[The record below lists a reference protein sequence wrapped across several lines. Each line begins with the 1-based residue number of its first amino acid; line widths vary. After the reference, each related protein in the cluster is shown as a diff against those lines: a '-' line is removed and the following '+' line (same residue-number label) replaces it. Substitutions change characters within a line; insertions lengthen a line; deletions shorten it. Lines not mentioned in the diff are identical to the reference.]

1 MDIPEGGSAIPYYME
16 DPFLR
21 QEYTERLKREGA
33 ENRMRPEYYE
43 RDYRG
48 MLPKE

>member
-1 MDIPEGGSAIPYYME
+1 MDIPEGGTAIPYYME

-21 QEYTERLKREGA
+21 QEYAERMKNEGA
-33 ENRMRPEYYE
+33 PNRMRPEYYE

-48 MLPKE
+48 LLPKE

>member
-1 MDIPEGGSAIPYYME
+1 ME

-21 QEYTERLKREGA
+21 QEYADIMRREGA
-33 ENRMRPEYYE
+33 ENRMRAEYYE

-48 MLPKE
+48 LLPKE